1 MKVMIVVTHLLGT
14 GHLTRAL
21 TLGGAFQDAG
31 HRTVIVSGGMPTA
44 HKHTGA
50 SVFVQ
55 LPPVRSDGT
64 DFTRLIDDKGAV
76 ATDVYRTA
84 RQNQLNSLL
93 RQEQPDALI
102 TELFPFGR
110 RILKGEFLSLLE
122 HAKTLPK
129 PPKVFSSIRDILAP
143 PSKASK
149 ATFADITVAALY
161 DAVLVHADRNMT
173 PLNLSWPVS
182 ERLEPTLRYTGF
194 VAPPPAPPHPDHLG
208 AGEVLVTAGGGD
220 VGMALF
226 NCAKAAAAQD
236 DARQWRLLVGGQHA
250 TEHCELLNRD
260 APANMRA
267 ERARPDFRSM
277 LHHAAASVSMCGYNT
292 ALDLLQTTCPAVFVP
307 FDEGNEVE
315 QGIRAQALA
324 RQPGIEMLRSSE
336 ITAGTLLT
344 AINLAISVPREVADG
359 AFAQGAQR
367 TVEIVAEVCG
377 ASHAG

>member
-1 MKVMIVVTHLLGT
+1 
-14 GHLTRAL
+14 
-21 TLGGAFQDAG
+21 
-31 HRTVIVSGGMPTA
+31 
-44 HKHTGA
+44 
-50 SVFVQ
+50 
-55 LPPVRSDGT
+55 
-64 DFTRLIDDKGAV
+64 
-76 ATDVYRTA
+76 
-84 RQNQLNSLL
+84 
-93 RQEQPDALI
+93 
-102 TELFPFGR
+102 
-110 RILKGEFLSLLE
+110 
-122 HAKTLPK
+122 
-129 PPKVFSSIRDILAP
+129 
-143 PSKASK
+143 
-149 ATFADITVAALY
+149 
-161 DAVLVHADRNMT
+161 
-173 PLNLSWPVS
+173 
-182 ERLEPTLRYTGF
+182 
-194 VAPPPAPPHPDHLG
+194 
-208 AGEVLVTAGGGD
+208 
-220 VGMALF
+220 MALF

-236 DARQWRLLVGGQHA
+236 VARQWRLLVGGQHA
-250 TEHCELLNRD
+250 TENCELLNRD